1 MDLGLEY
8 LDMICFYEL
17 DEMYL
22 PDVQDTSEIQ
32 EEFYRIIQEILIKT
46 QLGSLAAL
54 GVWLDM

>member
-1 MDLGLEY
+1 
-8 LDMICFYEL
+8 MICFCEL

-46 QLGSLAAL
+46 QLGSLAVL